1 MPEIGRGGQRVG
13 NLNRKRAGHMLQ
25 YNLTQRER
33 QILIQLF
40 ELSRR
45 SKEEFEAEIID
56 LAAAGPSAELARL
69 DFGGKGEAME
79 LTKRDLRTLKDEG
92 FIHFRW
98 DLPDRGTGR
107 LTSRAFN
114 AVASNFHSADDAATA
129 TATATA
135 RATAATATAT
145 ATAAATREH
154 AAADEAAITLRFQK
168 ITEELVTLARQLID
182 ADEALAAK
190 HEALSIAEELG
201 KDAPDETIITR
212 KTKGFVSR
220 LSLTFSGTA
229 DLASKGGM
237 IGEFGERLAA
247 WLVALSVWT
256 EWHAAHHV
264 APDPCA

>member
-1 MPEIGRGGQRVG
+1 
-13 NLNRKRAGHMLQ
+13 MLQ

-33 QILIQLF
+33 QILIRLF

-45 SKEEFEAEIID
+45 SKDEFEAEIID

-69 DFGGKGEAME
+69 DFGGKGQAME

-98 DLPDRGTGR
+98 DLPDRGMGR
-107 LTSRAFN
+107 LTSRAFA
-114 AVASNFHSADDAATA
+114 AVASNFHDPHAADDAVTQAA
-129 TATATA
+129 A
-135 RATAATATAT
+135 ATAATAASER
-145 ATAAATREH
+145 AIV
-154 AAADEAAITLRFQK
+154 ADEQAIRLRFQK
-168 ITEELVTLARQLID
+168 ITEDLVTLARQLID

-264 APDPCA
+264 PPDPCK

>member
-1 MPEIGRGGQRVG
+1 
-13 NLNRKRAGHMLQ
+13 MLE

-40 ELSRR
+40 ELSRH
-45 SKEEFEAEIID
+45 SKDEFEAQIID
-56 LAAAGPSAELARL
+56 LAAAGPSAEVARL
-69 DFGGKGEAME
+69 DFGGKGQAME
-79 LTKRDLRTLKDEG
+79 LTKRELRTLKDEG
-92 FIHFRW
+92 LIHFRW
-98 DLPDRGTGR
+98 DLPDRGMGR
-107 LTSRAFN
+107 LTSRAFA
-114 AVASNFHSADDAATA
+114 AVASNFHAAHADDAVTHAA
-129 TATATA
+129 AA
-135 RATAATATAT
+135 ATAATAAN
-145 ATAAATREH
+145 ARAVV
-154 AAADEAAITLRFQK
+154 ADEQAIRLRFQK
-168 ITEELVTLARQLID
+168 ITEDLITLTRQLID

-220 LSLTFSGTA
+220 LALTFSGTA

-264 APDPCA
+264 PPDPCK

>member
-1 MPEIGRGGQRVG
+1 
-13 NLNRKRAGHMLQ
+13 MLE

-33 QILIQLF
+33 QILVRLF
-40 ELSRR
+40 ELSRH
-45 SKEEFEAEIID
+45 SKDEFEAELID
-56 LAAAGPSAELARL
+56 LAAAGPSAEVARL
-69 DFGGKGEAME
+69 DFGGKGPAIE

-98 DLPDRGTGR
+98 DLPDRGMGR
-107 LTSRAFN
+107 LTSRAFG
-114 AVASNFHSADDAATA
+114 AVRSNFHGARPGDAATA
-129 TATATA
+129 AAA
-135 RATAATATAT
+135 ATAATA
-145 ATAAATREH
+145 AAVVAASEH
-154 AAADEAAITLRFQK
+154 AAADEAAITLRFRK
-168 ITEELVTLARQLID
+168 VTEELITLTRQLID

-264 APDPCA
+264 PPDPCK